1 LYCYEKT
8 DQLELFVWR
17 WKDVSRAD
25 INARLKEFKKFDLNK
40 TGELEENH
48 TMMLLESRGET
59 KTAVEL
65 RAMVAEIDMDHN
77 HTVNF
82 LEWCCAIYNKSWE
95 DTNNFA
101 DDDARLAA
109 MEEAKKAGEK
119 AAAAKA
125 AIDAA
130 SASDVEAATRHA
142 NELEAEKGLVSRTVV
157 QYLECVMLL

>member
-1 LYCYEKT
+1 MSELVLESSE
-8 DQLELFVWR
+8 DQLELFIWR

-25 INARLKEFKKFDLNK
+25 ITERLKEFKKFDLNK

-65 RAMVAEIDMDHN
+65 RAMVAEIDKDHN

-82 LEWCCAIYNKSWE
+82 LEWCCAIYHKSWE

-101 DDDARLAA
+101 DDEARLVA
-109 MEEAKKAGEK
+109 MNEAKKAGE
-119 AAAAKA
+119 AARAAQAAIEAAKA
-125 AIDAA
+125 AE
-130 SASDVEAATRHA
+130 EAAAAARA
-142 NELEAEKGLVSRTVV
+142 AELAAEAQLVHMS
-157 QYLECVMLL
+157 LE